1 VAARAAPL
9 RTWHDP
15 PGMTDP
21 VFFQPASSLTAQE
34 IAALTGASLLP
45 GAPPERRISGIA
57 ALDRAAPGELSF
69 MQSPRHEAEF
79 AATHAG
85 ICLTTRR
92 FADLAPKRTV
102 VLVTA
107 APYRAFVTIAQK
119 LYPQALRPSS
129 LFEASGVSA
138 SALVHPTARLENGVT
153 IDPGAIVGP
162 RAEIGTGTVVAAG
175 AVIGPD
181 VRVGRDC
188 AIGAGVTISHALI
201 GDRVIIYPG
210 ARIGQDGFGHLPGA
224 QGHEKVPQI
233 GRVII
238 QDRVEIGANSTI
250 DRGAIRDTVIG
261 EGTKI
266 DNLVQIAHNVEI
278 GRHCLLAGQTGI
290 SGSSI
295 VGDYV
300 MMGGQVGIADNIRIG
315 DRAMIGAS
323 SGVGRNIP
331 AGERFIGT
339 PAEPVRDF
347 MKGLKALRRLARQGG
362 SAAEEG
368 DE

>member
-1 VAARAAPL
+1 
-9 RTWHDP
+9 
-15 PGMTDP
+15 MSEP
-21 VFFQPASSLTAQE
+21 VFFQATTGLTAQE
-34 IAALTGASLLP
+34 IAILTGASLSP
-45 GAPPERRISGIA
+45 GAPGERRISAIA
-57 ALDRAAPGELSF
+57 PLDRAAPNELSF
-69 MQSPRHEAEF
+69 MQSPKHEALF

-85 ICLTTRR
+85 ICLTTPR
-92 FADLAPKRTV
+92 FAAVAPAHTV

-107 APYRAFVTIAQK
+107 APYRAFVTVAQK

-129 LFEASGVSA
+129 LFEASGVA
-138 SALVHPTARLENGVT
+138 AGALVHPTARLENGVT

-162 RAEIGTGTVVAAG
+162 RAEIGAGTVIGPA

-181 VRVGRDC
+181 VRIGRDC
-188 AIGAGVTISHALI
+188 AIGAGATVSHALI

-210 ARIGQDGFGHLPGA
+210 ARIGQDGFGHLPDA
-224 QGHEKVPQI
+224 KGHDKVPQI

-238 QDRVEIGANSTI
+238 QDAVEIGANATV

-315 DRAMIGAS
+315 DGAMVGAS
-323 SGVGRNIP
+323 SGVGTDIP
-331 AGERFIGT
+331 AGQRYVGT

-347 MKGLKALRRLARQGG
+347 MKGVKALRRLVRQSGG
-362 SAAEEG
+362 KDEG
-368 DE
+368 AGA

>member
-1 VAARAAPL
+1 
-9 RTWHDP
+9 
-15 PGMTDP
+15 MSEP
-21 VFFQPASSLTAQE
+21 VFFQAVNGLTAQE

-45 GAPPERRISGIA
+45 GATGERRISGIA
-57 ALDRAAPGELSF
+57 SLDRAAPSELSF
-69 MQSPRHEAEF
+69 MQSPRHEAQF
-79 AATHAG
+79 ATTHAG

-92 FADLAPKRTV
+92 FAGLAPARTV
-102 VLVTA
+102 ALVTA
-107 APYRAFVTIAQK
+107 APYRAFVTVAQK

-153 IDPGAIVGP
+153 IDPAAIIGP
-162 RAEIGTGTVVAAG
+162 RAEIGAGTVVGPAAAIG
-175 AVIGPD
+175 AD
-181 VRVGRDC
+181 VRIGRDC

-210 ARIGQDGFGHLPGA
+210 ARIGQDGFGQLPGPK
-224 QGHEKVPQI
+224 GHEKVPQV

-238 QDRVEIGANSTI
+238 QDGVEVGANSTV

-278 GRHCLLAGQTGI
+278 GRHCLLAAQTGV

-300 MMGGQVGIADNIRIG
+300 IMGGQVGIADNLRIG

-323 SGVGRNIP
+323 SGVGRHIP
-331 AGERFIGT
+331 ADGRFFGT
-339 PAEPVRDF
+339 PAEPVDEY
-347 MKGLKALRRLARQGG
+347 MKGIKAVRRLARRTGG
-362 SAAEEG
+362 KEEG
-368 DE
+368 ADE